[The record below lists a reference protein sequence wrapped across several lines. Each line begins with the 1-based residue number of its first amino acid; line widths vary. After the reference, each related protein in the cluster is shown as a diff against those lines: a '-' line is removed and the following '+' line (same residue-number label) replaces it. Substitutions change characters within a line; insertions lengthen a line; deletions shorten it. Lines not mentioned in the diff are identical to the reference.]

1 MKLVVTSTG
10 ADLDSPVDPRF
21 GRAQHLLFV
30 ETDDMTFE
38 AMPNPA
44 AQAAGG
50 AGPQAAQ
57 TVAAAGAKAV
67 ITGNVGPNAHRALS
81 AAGLKVYIGA
91 TGTVREAVAAY
102 ARGALEEAS
111 EPSVESHFGLRQAS
125 G

>member
-21 GRAQHLLFV
+21 GRAQHLLLV
-30 ETDDMTFE
+30 ETDDMTFQ

-44 AQAAGG
+44 AQSAGG

-57 TVAAAGAKAV
+57 AVAAAGAQAV

-91 TGTVREAVAAY
+91 TGTAREAVAAY
-102 ARGALEEAS
+102 SRGALQEAT
-111 EPSVESHFGLRQAS
+111 EPSVESHFGLR
-125 G
+125 